1 MDIVMLL
8 NWSDLVSRFLELQ
21 DHAVLK
27 AGVLLLLVVDEPVD
41 MVDGNNI
48 QQRRPMGLQS
58 P

>member
-1 MDIVMLL
+1 M
-8 NWSDLVSRFLELQ
+8 SRFLELQ